1 MREDLQRPA
10 LRVVTGAPGF
20 RLLERS
26 RLGSLVAIALLFVF
40 GAPLIAGA
48 LPASASAT
56 VATGARA
63 SARTPP
69 PAPMLL
75 RASEDLR
82 PSTDADDLDPG
93 DPPGWCPSR
102 PAPRRHISAG
112 TVLARAG
119 RLLKRSSA
127 TGLRVLRA
135 SPDYRSG
142 RALAVGVVAA
152 MGRGIPLAA
161 LGGLLRL
168 HALRPRDPAPLVS
181 AAAILTSRGM
191 PNEALSLLE
200 AAARMR
206 GRTRGGMGIGSRA
219 IALNNRGQA
228 LIELGRFNEAA
239 SNLNEAIRL
248 APLLSEAR
256 TNRSAITRCR
266 NRDPDVPVGDAGRH
280 RSPGSQPAPEDD
292 PPQVERSLGLRSG
305 HGSSAEL
312 PAMPGTPQEAA
323 GLGSSYGDLA
333 GRLRDQSDAATAR
346 SQAALQRWASTRPG
360 WYAGNVVG
368 AIGQELSDAAANDS
382 DGGTRPNSYG
392 FLAALADER
401 AGWTA
406 AGQPPTCAGY
416 QRWFYRFAYSYAF
429 AVGTTAQWER
439 RYTAKADGLM
449 RVIRSPDARQAILES
464 ERATLLA
471 DQATAADQLDYLA
484 GAMATAGGATPC
496 FSPSPPAS
504 SPSLSPPS
512 LTDPGACDAS
522 ARGVFA
528 FGALA
533 LLQRCETFTLSTRS
547 ARWVGSFSRSRARVR
562 GGWQSSLT
570 LIVGPRPGA
579 RASVKAPARVV
590 GAGAYLVL
598 GPDDRV
604 TAWGFE
610 VPAAA
615 PLQSWTASDALRR
628 VSPRARPAIGGE
640 QIDIAGAV
648 PTWPAV
654 SH

>member
-1 MREDLQRPA
+1 MREDLERPA
-10 LRVVTGAPGF
+10 LRVVTGARGF
-20 RLLERS
+20 RLLDR
-26 RLGSLVAIALLFVF
+26 RYRVGPAAVAFALLC
-40 GAPLIAGA
+40 AGA
-48 LPASASAT
+48 APASASAT
-56 VATGARA
+56 VVVSARA
-63 SARTPP
+63 PARTPP

-82 PSTDADDLDPG
+82 PSTDAGDLDPG

-102 PAPRRHISAG
+102 PAARRRMSAR
-112 TVLARAG
+112 TALARAG

-135 SPDYRSG
+135 GPDYRSG
-142 RALAVGVVAA
+142 RRLAEGVVAA

-168 HALRPRDPAPLVS
+168 HALRPRDPAPLSS

-191 PNEALSLLE
+191 PREALSLLE

-239 SNLNEAIRL
+239 STLNQAIRL

-256 TNRSAITRCR
+256 TNRSAIDRCL

-280 RSPGSQPAPEDD
+280 RSPGSRPAPEDD
-292 PPQVERSLGLRSG
+292 PPPVERSLGLRSG
-305 HGSSAEL
+305 TGSTADL
-312 PAMPGTPQEAA
+312 PAMPATPQQAA
-323 GLGSSYGDLA
+323 GFGSAYGDLA
-333 GRLRDQSDAATAR
+333 GGLRDASDAATAR
-346 SQAALQRWASTRPG
+346 SAAALQRWGSTRPG
-360 WYAGNVVG
+360 WYAGDVVG
-368 AIGQELSDAAANDS
+368 AIGQELSDAAADDS
-382 DGGTRPNSYG
+382 DGGTRPDSYG
-392 FLAALADER
+392 LLAALANER
-401 AGWTA
+401 QGWTG
-406 AGQPPTCAGY
+406 AGKPPTCAGY
-416 QRWFYRFAYSYAF
+416 QQWFYRFAYAYSF
-429 AVGTTAQWER
+429 AVATTAAWER

-449 RVIRSPDARQAILES
+449 RALRSADARQAILES

-484 GAMATAGGATPC
+484 GVMAAAGGATPC

-504 SPSLSPPS
+504 RPALSAPSIA
-512 LTDPGACDAS
+512 DPGACDAS
-522 ARGVFA
+522 PRGVFA
-528 FGALA
+528 FGSLV
-533 LLQRCETFTLSTRS
+533 LLQRCETFTLTTRS
-547 ARWVGSFSRSRARVR
+547 ARWVGSFSRSPARVP
-562 GGWQSSLT
+562 GGWRSSLT

-579 RASVKAPARVV
+579 RSSAKTPARVV

-598 GPDDRV
+598 GPDNRA

-610 VPAAA
+610 VPVAA
-615 PLQSWTASDALRR
+615 PVQTWTASEALRR
-628 VSPRARPAIGGE
+628 VSPRARPGIGGE

-654 SH
+654 PH